1 MSNCSGYWTACECE
15 DCRKVAVLYADLA
28 WLEEMDPDNKEEIR
42 KITEEIEDMG
52 YSV

>member
-1 MSNCSGYWTACECE
+1 MERCTGFWEMCECE

-28 WLEEMDPDNKEEIR
+28 WLEEMDPYNKGEIQQ
-42 KITEEIEDMG
+42 IIQEIEDMG